1 MSRIDGFVVVTR
13 DGRLKKPRR
22 SAPSIFLSR
31 AVAQNAARNEGDSVV
46 PVFVNL
52 DQQPLFIRG
61 HRP

>member
-13 DGRLKKPRR
+13 DGRLKKPHR

-46 PVFVNL
+46 PVFVDL
-52 DQQPLFIRG
+52 DQQPLFIRE
-61 HRP
+61 RRL